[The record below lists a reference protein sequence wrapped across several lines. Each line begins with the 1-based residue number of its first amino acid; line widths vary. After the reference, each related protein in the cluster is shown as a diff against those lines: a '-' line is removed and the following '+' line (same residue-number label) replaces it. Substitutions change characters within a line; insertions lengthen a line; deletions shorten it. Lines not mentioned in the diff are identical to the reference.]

1 MAAIRLLFALVAA
14 FALLPAHAQDYP
26 NRPIRVIV
34 PWAAGGGAEITAR
47 ILGQR
52 LGEQMGATFVVETR
66 PGAASMIGT
75 EAAAR
80 SQPDGYTLLFT
91 DAPVTI
97 NPAIHPRVGYDLRK
111 DFVPVSRVSS
121 TPVMLVSN
129 PSVPA
134 ATIAEYLAL
143 AKGQPGR
150 ISVGHGGVGSTTHMV
165 GELLQLRAGVQL
177 NHIPYKGTGPAVA
190 DCVAGQVN
198 SATTTMPG
206 AIAHIKAGRLRALA
220 VASSKRLPALPEVP
234 TFEQAGV
241 AGVIGENWSGILAPA
256 GVSPEIVARL
266 NQEIVK
272 AVQHP
277 QVQEKLVA
285 ASLEPQ
291 WSTPGEFRAFLDAEL
306 KKWAEVVKAANIKAD

>member
-1 MAAIRLLFALVAA
+1 MKWLIVLAAALAGFAAQ
-14 FALLPAHAQDYP
+14 AQDYP
-26 NRPIRVIV
+26 NRPVRIIV

-52 LGEQMGATFVVETR
+52 LGEQMGTTFIVETR

-80 SQPDGYTLLFT
+80 SQPDGYTILFT

-97 NPAIHPRVGYDLRK
+97 NPAIHPRIGYDLRK
-111 DFVPVSRVSS
+111 DFIAVSRVST

-143 AKGQPGR
+143 AKAQPGKV
-150 ISVGHGGVGSTTHMV
+150 SVGHGGVGSTTHMV

-220 VASSKRLPALPEVP
+220 VASNKRLPALPDVP

-256 GVSPEIVARL
+256 GVPQSIIDRL

-272 AVQHP
+272 ALQVP
-277 QVQEKLVA
+277 QVQEKLGA
-285 ASLEPQ
+285 AALEPQ
-291 WSTPGEFRAFLDAEL
+291 WSTPGEFRAFLDSEL
-306 KKWAEVVKAANIKAD
+306 KKWSEVVKAANIKPD